1 MQTDIQIGK
10 KKDVYP
16 SKKTLNLYQKEDKT
30 TKAST
35 IALDV
40 LFVLVVVLW
49 MGKILLFDVLSD
61 KNDAMEKVEEAQRY
75 LDNQLHILEDYDAVS
90 EEYIRYSYNI
100 LVDELNLH
108 DRMDVLAMLEETVFA
123 QSDIANMSISDNVI
137 AVSFDGLNLNGTAQ
151 LIEKIQSYEK
161 VESVSI
167 QNQSGGKDGTYSG
180 DMIITLVP
188 IAEEGTDV
196 VTGGEQ

>member
-75 LDNQLHILEDYDAVS
+75 LDNQLHILEEYDAVS

-108 DRMDVLAMLEETVFA
+108 DRMDVLAILEETVFA

>member
-75 LDNQLHILEDYDAVS
+75 LDNQLNILEDYDAVS

>member
-108 DRMDVLAMLEETVFA
+108 DRMDVLAILEETVFA